1 MRIAYPRRCGVAPAC
16 KQRFLNNVLT
26 LFNTFTS
33 SFPATFIFAN
43 GRSVQLVLYP
53 CRATGAF
60 PFIVGGAGGA
70 RITTTTRAPV
80 CSLQWNPAGTTVA
93 GDGTAGVG
101 AQQLNLP
108 TDVFLASANT
118 LFIVCTGA
126 SRVQRWTIGATQ
138 GVTVAGQADGSAGGN
153 PNQLSNPTGV
163 VVDRNGNIY
172 VTDTVPGR
180 IQLWPPGAAAGQTIA
195 AGLNGPSGIA
205 YDGNLNRLFVVETGN
220 NRVIQYILANPV
232 TSSVVAGTNVV
243 PPANNPLNGPT
254 GISFDPASNSL
265 LIANSGA
272 NSIIQWFLTTNT
284 FALVAGDSNG
294 AAADGLNRLNSPRGV
309 IWDPNGNIIVAD
321 TGNRRVIL
329 FPPGQTDGT
338 KNGRIIAGTGVAGNN
353 NNQLNNPYAVRLD
366 NQGNLLVV
374 DSFNSRIQMFT
385 CIQI

>member
-1 MRIAYPRRCGVAPAC
+1 MYI
-16 KQRFLNNVLT
+16 LL
-26 LFNTFTS
+26 
-33 SFPATFIFAN
+33 
-43 GRSVQLVLYP
+43 
-53 CRATGAF
+53 
-60 PFIVGGAGGA
+60 
-70 RITTTTRAPV
+70 APV

-153 PNQLSNPTGV
+153 PNQFSNPTGV

-172 VTDTVPGR
+172 VTDTGRSR
-180 IQLWPPGAAAGQTIA
+180 IQRWPPGAAEGQTIA

-272 NSIIQWFLTTNT
+272 NNIIQWFLTTNT
-284 FALVAGDSNG
+284 FALVAGDPNG
-294 AAADGLNRLNSPRGV
+294 AAANGLNRLNSPRGV
-309 IWDPNGNIIVAD
+309 IWDPSGNIIVAD
-321 TGNRRVIL
+321 MGNRRVLL

-338 KNGRIIAGTGVAGNN
+338 KN
-353 NNQLNNPYAVRLD
+353 
-366 NQGNLLVV
+366 
-374 DSFNSRIQMFT
+374 DSTIKVICWLPIS
-385 CIQI
+385 

>member
-1 MRIAYPRRCGVAPAC
+1 MIETGDITQTYVTDTILITNQSTTVTNWDQIARQIEAAYGLPVGSVRITSITINGISTNAGNGRRRRGELYRKKRQLSTCDQFGLARSAVQITMRIAYPRRCGVAPAC

-195 AGLNGPSGIA
+195 AGKIA
-205 YDGNLNRLFVVETGN
+205 
-220 NRVIQYILANPV
+220 
-232 TSSVVAGTNVV
+232 
-243 PPANNPLNGPT
+243 
-254 GISFDPASNSL
+254 
-265 LIANSGA
+265 
-272 NSIIQWFLTTNT
+272 
-284 FALVAGDSNG
+284 
-294 AAADGLNRLNSPRGV
+294 
-309 IWDPNGNIIVAD
+309 
-321 TGNRRVIL
+321 
-329 FPPGQTDGT
+329 
-338 KNGRIIAGTGVAGNN
+338 
-353 NNQLNNPYAVRLD
+353 
-366 NQGNLLVV
+366 
-374 DSFNSRIQMFT
+374 
-385 CIQI
+385 